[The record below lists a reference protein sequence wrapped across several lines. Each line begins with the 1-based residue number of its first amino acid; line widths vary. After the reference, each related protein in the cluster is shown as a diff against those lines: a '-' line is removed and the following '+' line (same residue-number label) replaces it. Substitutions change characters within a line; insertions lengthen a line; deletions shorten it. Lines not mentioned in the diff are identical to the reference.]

1 MAQRSPSLARVAIGT
16 VGAPRVGGRACPVAP
31 PQSMV
36 RAAVVD
42 VLEASLSPDGGL
54 ALKAE
59 SSVFQDT
66 VVKATALAVAATP

>member
-1 MAQRSPSLARVAIGT
+1 
-16 VGAPRVGGRACPVAP
+16 
-31 PQSMV
+31 MV

-59 SSVFQDT
+59 SSVLQDT
-66 VVKATALAVAATP
+66 DVKATALAVAAAP